1 MRKDYRE
8 HETLAPAGMPESAG
22 TASASECTGLMFTP
36 PETPEEREAYEELSP
51 LAFPR
56 REPGDTRP
64 PKRCP
69 GSHGRPAPRR

>member
-22 TASASECTGLMFTP
+22 TASASECTGLAFVP
-36 PETPEEREAYEELSP
+36 PEDPAQWEAYEELFP
-51 LAFPR
+51 TALPR
-56 REPGDTRP
+56 REPGGPHP

-69 GSHGRPAPRR
+69 GSHGHPGPRR